1 MNIIH
6 KENLKLPLQKHK
18 TNQTGYKNQSFNKIQ
33 HNPEANTHKLSQN
46 PQKVSIFACL
56 NKKKID
62 ANFEK
67 KKSNTGN
74 KNNTNKA
81 VLENKRRKKRG
92 QAMERE
98 SGENRSIFVGN
109 NISRCLPIQYTIESA
124 FFLLLFLFSVFCPLF
139 FPCICFI

>member
-56 NKKKID
+56 NKKEID

-67 KKSNTGN
+67 KKATQATKIIPIKPFWKIRGG
-74 KNNTNKA
+74 
-81 VLENKRRKKRG
+81 RREVRQWKEK
-92 QAMERE
+92 
-98 SGENRSIFVGN
+98 VGK
-109 NISRCLPIQYTIESA
+109 IDP
-124 FFLLLFLFSVFCPLF
+124 FLWA
-139 FPCICFI
+139 IT

>member
-6 KENLKLPLQKHK
+6 KENLKLPLQKNK

-56 NKKKID
+56 NKKNRFKLW
-62 ANFEK
+62 K

-74 KNNTNKA
+74 KKHTNKA
-81 VLENKRRKKRG
+81 VLENKREEEE
-92 QAMERE
+92 ERVRQWKE
-98 SGENRSIFVGN
+98 KVGK
-109 NISRCLPIQYTIESA
+109 IDP
-124 FFLLLFLFSVFCPLF
+124 FLWA
-139 FPCICFI
+139 IT